1 MWTVKS
7 NSVVILVFIFFS
19 KTRTIMLKS
28 IKNYLCICSFLL
40 GAKHSMARIT
50 RINLNYIPCLFTAF
64 PVKSIHWGKNYIY
77 IWTNFKYTFLFST
90 SFIYWRRQWQSTP
103 VLLPGKSHE
112 RRSLPWTEE
121 PGRLQSMGLRRV
133 GHHWATSLSL
143 SCIGEG
149 NGNPLQCSGLENPRD
164 GGAWWAAAYGVA

>member
-1 MWTVKS
+1 MKVKIARSRSADGNTYNMWTIKS

-28 IKNYLCICSFLL
+28 IKNYFCICSFLL
-40 GAKHSMARIT
+40 GAKHSMPRIT

-90 SFIYWRRQWQSTP
+90 SLIYLVGY
-103 VLLPGKSHE
+103 VLHKMHFFYF
-112 RRSLPWTEE
+112 RMAR
-121 PGRLQSMGLRRV
+121 
-133 GHHWATSLSL
+133 
-143 SCIGEG
+143 
-149 NGNPLQCSGLENPRD
+149 
-164 GGAWWAAAYGVA
+164 